1 MVIINCYFYASRS
14 VQTELWNISKGKKCR
29 VLRAWMP
36 SISNMLWWAFS
47 TSVGMFQ
54 KKVLGCLQ
62 YLLYYL
68 GDLVGLTEKIL
79 SITSHI
85 SNNHTFPGNVSHKK
99 CSHGDLPGDR
109 DKEWIKP
116 GSFALKKLEAAI
128 RGKNNCRLDDLKYML
143 GFTHTG
149 VFNLIIAIF
158 GQIGVRA
165 LSSQCSDH

>member
-1 MVIINCYFYASRS
+1 
-14 VQTELWNISKGKKCR
+14 
-29 VLRAWMP
+29 
-36 SISNMLWWAFS
+36 
-47 TSVGMFQ
+47 
-54 KKVLGCLQ
+54 
-62 YLLYYL
+62 
-68 GDLVGLTEKIL
+68 VGLTEKIL

-143 GFTHTG
+143 EFTHTG
-149 VFNLIIAIF
+149 VYNCTSSFIGIVNLLTLFPGGIENINSLQGKYANKHF
-158 GQIGVRA
+158 VYE
-165 LSSQCSDH
+165 